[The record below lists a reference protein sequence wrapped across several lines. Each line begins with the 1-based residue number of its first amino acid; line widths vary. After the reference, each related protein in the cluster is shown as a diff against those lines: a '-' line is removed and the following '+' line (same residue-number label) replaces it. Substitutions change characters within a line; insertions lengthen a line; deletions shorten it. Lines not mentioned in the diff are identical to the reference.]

1 MGMITLEKI
10 YMDVCCLNRP
20 LDDQSQTRIHIESE
34 AVLRVLRICQSGD
47 WELVGS
53 EAVDL
58 EIKKTP
64 DESRKRIVS
73 FLASLA
79 VSKQKINNDVIE
91 QAKKIE
97 QDGLK
102 AFDALHLACAEE
114 ASADVLLT
122 TDDKFLN
129 LSEKCDNLI
138 NTEVC
143 NPVNWLMEVLTDA
156 EDG

>member
-1 MGMITLEKI
+1 MITLEKI

-34 AVLRVLRICQSGD
+34 AVLRVLKICQSGD

-53 EAVDL
+53 EVVDL

-79 VSKQKINNDVIE
+79 VRKQEINEDVIE
-91 QAKKIE
+91 RAKKIE
-97 QDGLK
+97 QEGLK
-102 AFDALHLACAEE
+102 AFDALHLACTEDV
-114 ASADVLLT
+114 SADVLLT

-129 LSEKCDNLI
+129 LSKKCGTLI
-138 NTEVC
+138 NVEVR
-143 NPVNWLMEVLTDA
+143 NPVNWIMEVLTNA
-156 EDG
+156 ADG